1 MRGVRA
7 ARRNPERSRG
17 NSARTAIAI
26 SARRASLSLR
36 LLLLRLIFLIP
47 RMLLITRILARRSF
61 HANGDFH
68 LRLVD
73 VVVIA
78 KTLESRGHHLIAQFP
93 VRHAVEIRLAVRI
106 RLALQSAARLPAF
119 LLPRLT

>member
-17 NSARTAIAI
+17 NSVRTAIVI

-47 RMLLITRILARRSF
+47 RMLLINRILARRSF
-61 HANGDFH
+61 HANRYLH

-73 VVVIA
+73 VIVVA
-78 KTLESRGHHLIAQFP
+78 ESPYFLHL
-93 VRHAVEIRLAVRI
+93 H
-106 RLALQSAARLPAF
+106 
-119 LLPRLT
+119 RLTQLDVMPAHE